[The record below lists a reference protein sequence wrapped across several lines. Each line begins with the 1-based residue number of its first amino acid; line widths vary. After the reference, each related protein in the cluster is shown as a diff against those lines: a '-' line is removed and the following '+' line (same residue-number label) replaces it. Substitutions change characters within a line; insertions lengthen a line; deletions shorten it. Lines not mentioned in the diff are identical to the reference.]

1 MKQHAATWLGDICIA
16 LLFTMLA
23 WWLRQMGYPLCP
35 GDEAVWLQISRT
47 LDAGQT
53 WPVSGPGFMLAV
65 QTLGEQL
72 GRPTTEAI
80 GLWGIGSVFGAVLVM
95 LRVYR
100 QLEPLRP
107 WVICTSLAMST
118 YFLAPLLES
127 RPQQWGQVLVLLGS
141 WLCWRWLHAR
151 GGWSFF
157 VVLLL
162 TAYLHILSHAVLLA
176 VCIGLMLGDVLLG
189 QVRTPARQQRH
200 LVVWLALLLS
210 FGVYLLPAG
219 PYARM
224 LLDIHQHH
232 LAKFSLFVPIAC
244 SLLGMALLPFFYRRQ
259 ALHTLLNIKPRLQ
272 GLAQRRGPG
281 MLMLT
286 AVVALALAAQAA
298 LLPAEAWRPY
308 GGSVASFVLFQL
320 GNLSIVFAFIAG
332 LLVCLHPQSE
342 QRFSPL
348 AAQFLLLTLLSL
360 TVVAG
365 LSMLASLWLLHT
377 NWLLRLMNYGLL
389 FAAPVVAIGL
399 QAMTQRWPR
408 WLRAC
413 LLAAGMALSLLAV
426 LKPSPLFSC

>member
-1 MKQHAATWLGDICIA
+1 
-16 LLFTMLA
+16 
-23 WWLRQMGYPLCP
+23 
-35 GDEAVWLQISRT
+35 
-47 LDAGQT
+47 
-53 WPVSGPGFMLAV
+53 MLAV

-72 GRPTTEAI
+72 GRPTSEAI

-244 SLLGMALLPFFYRRQ
+244 SLVGMALFPFFYRRQ
-259 ALHTLLNIKPRLQ
+259 AQHTLLNIKPRLQ

-298 LLPAEAWRPY
+298 
-308 GGSVASFVLFQL
+308 
-320 GNLSIVFAFIAG
+320 
-332 LLVCLHPQSE
+332 
-342 QRFSPL
+342 PL
-348 AAQFLLLTLLSL
+348 AARVPAGCGHGTQPAGRAQAQPIVFLLIRYRQY
-360 TVVAG
+360 A
-365 LSMLASLWLLHT
+365 MPAARFLWPT
-377 NWLLRLMNYGLL
+377 DRYPGN
-389 FAAPVVAIGL
+389 
-399 QAMTQRWPR
+399 
-408 WLRAC
+408 
-413 LLAAGMALSLLAV
+413 
-426 LKPSPLFSC
+426 

>member
-1 MKQHAATWLGDICIA
+1 MKHAATWLGDICIA

-47 LDAGQT
+47 LDAGQA

-72 GRPTTEAI
+72 GRPTSEAI

-244 SLLGMALLPFFYRRQ
+244 SLAGMALLPFFLSAAGPAYSLKHQTPLARSGP
-259 ALHTLLNIKPRLQ
+259 TPGPRHADVDGSGGTGLGRTSGPAASR
-272 GLAQRRGPG
+272 GLAALRWLGRQLCAVPVGQPEHRVRLHRR
-281 MLMLT
+281 
-286 AVVALALAAQAA
+286 LAG
-298 LLPAEAWRPY
+298 LPAP
-308 GGSVASFVLFQL
+308 
-320 GNLSIVFAFIAG
+320 
-332 LLVCLHPQSE
+332 
-342 QRFSPL
+342 
-348 AAQFLLLTLLSL
+348 
-360 TVVAG
+360 
-365 LSMLASLWLLHT
+365 
-377 NWLLRLMNYGLL
+377 
-389 FAAPVVAIGL
+389 
-399 QAMTQRWPR
+399 
-408 WLRAC
+408 
-413 LLAAGMALSLLAV
+413 AV
-426 LKPSPLFSC
+426 